1 MFNVLFWSQVRHWE
15 TEKYQNN
22 NKNSFI
28 NSDWLFM
35 SICATRA
42 NFQPQN
48 LAEMIHICLIFDT
61 ILRKHLTISMTLA
74 LLNQHTGLKHCD
86 QCLFLQHIL
95 RALNWIPIF
104 NFEFWCTTTFKPRLA
119 PLPRYI
125 PSFLS
130 T

>member
-42 NFQPQN
+42 HYQPQN
-48 LAEMIHICLIFDT
+48 LAENDIKLSNFCQKGTKAPEDGKRIEIDRTDRWFLG
-61 ILRKHLTISMTLA
+61 ISSL
-74 LLNQHTGLKHCD
+74 
-86 QCLFLQHIL
+86 
-95 RALNWIPIF
+95 
-104 NFEFWCTTTFKPRLA
+104 
-119 PLPRYI
+119 
-125 PSFLS
+125 
-130 T
+130 